1 MPTFHLLIKGKVQG
15 VFYRAT
21 AKEVA
26 KKLGITGWIKNTNDG
41 NVEALVTGTELL
53 MQNFIAWC
61 RSGPKGAQVT
71 DVIITEQPETEFEN
85 FTIDP

>member
-1 MPTFHLLIKGKVQG
+1 MPTYHLLIKGRVQG

-26 KKLGITGWIKNTNDG
+26 KNLGIRGWIKNTNDG
-41 NVEALVTGTELL
+41 NVEAVVTGTELL

-61 RSGPKGAQVT
+61 RSGPKEAQVN
-71 DVIITEQPETEFEN
+71 DVLITEQPETEFEK
-85 FTIDP
+85 FTIDH